1 MSGLTFFSETTMF
14 VARRAFRFGRVDRA
28 DVREA
33 FDLRD
38 APASGVLTLAAKQ
51 VKELERLPRWVAPK
65 PWAHAPAWANA
76 KELMG
81 SIDRGQDDF
90 KTTGLRAHELP
101 VHRVQWSATVP
112 KSTEA
117 LNVMLQAIVHSRAC
131 AIQYVGMKLGE
142 TARWRRVFPLGLER
156 MGDQWRVIAQDLDK
170 EKDGFPVRTFVL
182 ARIEDAAEIRD
193 KLPKKFT
200 PAAASDAT
208 LKFTPVLDG
217 RYTPDQ
223 RRALL
228 HELQVEDGVIHL
240 PWRAEFEFLR
250 RFGEVAASADAVWPP
265 IKQLE
270 RK

>member
-1 MSGLTFFSETTMF
+1 MLGTRHFSEATMF
-14 VARRAFRFGRVDRA
+14 VARRAFRFGRVERA

-38 APASGVLTLAAKQ
+38 APASGVLTLAAQQ
-51 VKELERLPRWVAPK
+51 VQELERLPRWVAPK
-65 PWAHAPAWANA
+65 PWAHAPTWANA
-76 KELMG
+76 KALMESLDQG
-81 SIDRGQDDF
+81 HDDF

-101 VHRVQWSATVP
+101 VHRVQWSAITP

-117 LNVMLQAIVHSRAC
+117 LNVVLQAIVHSQSC
-131 AIQYVGMKLGE
+131 AIQYVGLKLGE

-156 MGDQWRVIAQDLDK
+156 MGDQWRVIAHDL
-170 EKDGFPVRTFVL
+170 EHAEFAVRTFVL

-208 LKFTPVLDG
+208 LKFTPVMDG

-228 HELQVEDGVIHL
+228 HELQVEDGVIRL
-240 PWRAEFEFLR
+240 PRRAEFEFLR

-265 IKQLE
+265 VKQLA